1 MASIHGVKMSNFQ
14 FFLSRS
20 VFQFD
25 QLSSVDQTTFSRRTV
40 TSLRPEAAS
49 KEFELTGKL
58 QRVIT
63 ELISEA
69 NQSQDKRERERIKKQ
84 VVDFKVVNSR
94 S

>member
-25 QLSSVDQTTFSRRTV
+25 QLSSVDQTTFSRRIE
-40 TSLRPEAAS
+40 TSLRPEAAP
-49 KEFELTGKL
+49 KELELTGKL

-84 VVDFKVVNSR
+84 VVDFKVDNSR

>member
-1 MASIHGVKMSNFQ
+1 MSNFQ

-84 VVDFKVVNSR
+84 VVDFKVDNSR

>member
-84 VVDFKVVNSR
+84 VVDFKVDNSR